1 MGLKYDPD
9 VIEIYRHIDVP
20 NENAMIQ
27 TLYFG
32 DDYCIKNKKVT
43 RKTDKSNVLR
53 QYKRP
58 AGKVKISE
66 SVSISNSFSASG
78 GIMAQLSRQK
88 FNIFIRTK
96 FTLVVRSDNFFRFF
110 FEPVNLHGKLTDLF
124 SVFSFFL
131 AFFGKFF
138 PEIVFSLIIESKRS
152 ISKEFFLPVTKEIWL
167 DMYFTN
173 YFYFS

>member
-1 MGLKYDPD
+1 MCEASSGFLYYAAALASSIQS
-9 VIEIYRHIDVP
+9 VINIPANDITTVP
-20 NENAMIQ
+20 VDNGCQ
-27 TLYFG
+27 
-32 DDYCIKNKKVT
+32 IK
-43 RKTDKSNVLR
+43 KS
-53 QYKRP
+53 
-58 AGKVKISE
+58 
-66 SVSISNSFSASG
+66 
-78 GIMAQLSRQK
+78 
-88 FNIFIRTK
+88 IFLQI
-96 FTLVVRSDNFFRFF
+96 F
-110 FEPVNLHGKLTDLF
+110 FEPDNLHGKLTDLF